1 MKFVHYL
8 DKISNVNA
16 YALTAFAIF
25 AFVFVFA
32 VVYVINAD
40 KQSLQDISRMP
51 LD

>member
-8 DKISNVNA
+8 DKINHVDV

-25 AFVFVFA
+25 ASVFIYA
-32 VVYVINAD
+32 VYYVIKAD
-40 KQSLQDISRMP
+40 KKSLQDISRMP

>member
-8 DKISNVNA
+8 DKIQGVNY

-25 AFVFVFA
+25 AFVFIGA
-32 VVYVINAD
+32 VVHVFRSD
-40 KQSLQDISRMP
+40 KKTFQDMSRIP